1 MGSRDFSCPEVFLEI
16 LVPVIIVGCITYDI
30 GSVSAAWFAGKARGI
45 DLRIYGSGNLDF
57 ANAWMV
63 LGDGVG
69 ALVFIADLLKAQLA
83 LGFAWYMSDSPW
95 IAALACV
102 CVVLGEILPVF
113 HGFWGGRGT
122 ATTSGAL
129 LGVSPLTLVICA
141 TVALLISA
149 LTGRRDHAELIAILL
164 MPGVAIFVGKG
175 DVPLMVLTVIIAAM
189 LLYKRKELVD
199 ELLGKGKDEN

>member
-1 MGSRDFSCPEVFLEI
+1 MEI
-16 LVPVIIVGCITYDI
+16 LAPVIIVGCITYDI
-30 GSVSAAWFAGKARGI
+30 GSVSAAWFAAKARGI
-45 DLRIYGSGNLDF
+45 DLRMYGSGQLDF

-63 LGDGVG
+63 LGDRVG

-83 LGFAWYMSDSPW
+83 LGFAWWMSDSPW

-164 MPGVAIFVGKG
+164 RRKLVSEGDIVLITKG
-175 DVPLMVLTVIIAAM
+175 DLRGRRGGTNNLKII
-189 LLYKRKELVD
+189 RVGETT
-199 ELLGKGKDEN
+199 EQQI